1 MALPDRIEVLRLPS
15 PFAIG
20 NVNCY
25 LLDGDPLTVVDP
37 GPNMQSTR
45 EAFEAGL
52 AECGRSVEEI
62 ALVLLTHQHHDHVG
76 LAGEVARRAGAEL
89 AAIGPLADYL
99 ADFERSMD
107 HDDRYAVETMV
118 RSGIER
124 QVAVSLRTM
133 SAAFRVFGRGAEVDR
148 RLASGDE
155 VAAGGRR
162 WEVLD
167 RPGHSPTDT
176 IFLDRESGVLIGG
189 DHLLERVSSNPIAH
203 APIGIDD
210 PEAAAR
216 SDDRPRALV
225 RYIESMRRTRELEIS
240 LVLPGHG
247 EEFADAVGLID
258 RRLEFHR
265 RRAAKI
271 RDALDQPMT
280 AAEIAEVL
288 WTNLPVAQTYLALS
302 EVIGHVDLLIEAGE
316 AEIVLEGDGVVR
328 YAPRN

>member
-1 MALPDRIEVLRLPS
+1 MALPDGIQVLRLPS

-20 NVNCY
+20 NVDCY
-25 LLDGDPLTVVDP
+25 LLEGDPLTVVDP

-45 EAFEAGL
+45 EALESGL
-52 AECGRSVEEI
+52 AEHGYSIGDVE
-62 ALVLLTHQHHDHVG
+62 LVVLTHQHHDHVG
-76 LAGEVARRAGAEL
+76 LAGEVARKAGAEL

-118 RSGIER
+118 RNGIER

-133 SAAFRVFGRGAEVDR
+133 SAAFRVFGRGADIGR
-148 RLASGDE
+148 RLVPGEHVD
-155 VAAGGRR
+155 AGGRR
-162 WEVLD
+162 FEVLF

-176 IFLDRESGVLIGG
+176 VFHDAESGLLIGG

-203 APIGIDD
+203 APIGIED

-216 SDDRPRALV
+216 SEDRPRALL
-225 RYIESMRRTRELEIS
+225 RYIDSMRETRELDVS

-247 EEFADAVGLID
+247 DEFDDPAALID
-258 RRLEFHR
+258 RRLEFHD
-265 RRAAKI
+265 RRARKI
-271 RDALDQPMT
+271 RQALEFPMT
-280 AAEIAEVL
+280 AAEIAEIL

-302 EVIGHVDLLIEAGE
+302 EVIGHLDLLIEAGE
-316 AEIVLEGDGVVR
+316 AETVIEGDGVVR
-328 YAPRN
+328 YSPR